1 MGNFFLNFDLRS
13 ESNHVVTEL
22 RLDIVWRTEEVR
34 REYFLNE
41 QEGDSDFFVYCEAVG
56 SLLTVGLPGNGLK
69 EP

>member
-22 RLDIVWRTEEVR
+22 RLDIVWRTEVVR
-34 REYFLNE
+34 REHFLTE

-56 SLLTVGLPGNGLK
+56 SLLTVGLLGNGLK
-69 EP
+69 KP

>member
-13 ESNHVVTEL
+13 GSNHVVTEL
-22 RLDIVWRTEEVR
+22 RLDIVWRTEVVR
-34 REYFLNE
+34 REHFLTE

>member
-22 RLDIVWRTEEVR
+22 RLDIVWRTEVVR
-34 REYFLNE
+34 REHFLTE

-56 SLLTVGLPGNGLK
+56 SLLAVGLPGNGLK